1 MSQGTRSHQVAMYIV
16 YESPMQMLS
25 DSPTKYE
32 ENAQSFE
39 FIKRIPTTWDETIPL
54 DGKIG
59 EYLVVARRSGKTWYV
74 GGLNG
79 EEPRELEVKLPPI
92 INDHKSI
99 TVHADGMNAFKEGK
113 DFRVHKEFSYKE
125 GTITIKM
132 ERGGG
137 FAAIIE

>member
-1 MSQGTRSHQVAMYIV
+1 MYIV

-32 ENAQSFE
+32 ENKESFE
-39 FIKRIPTTWDETIPL
+39 FINRIPTTWDETIPL

-79 EEPRELEVKLPPI
+79 NEPRELKVKLPTAM
-92 INDHKSI
+92 NDHKSMI
-99 TVHADGMNAFKEGK
+99 IHADGNNAFKEGK
-113 DFRVHKEFSYKE
+113 DFRLYEDTADNDRTLTV
-125 GTITIKM
+125 KM
-132 ERGGG
+132 ARGGG
-137 FAAIIE
+137 FAAIIK